1 MIIKPGD
8 FIRNYRVLDY
18 IGEGGMGKVYSAEEE
33 LLGRKVAIK
42 MLDPSVTH
50 QEHFRQRFINE
61 ARILSQLQHPHIVG
75 LFTFF
80 LEQESYFMV
89 MEYAEGQT
97 LRDLIATVGPIPEQ
111 RTRRILRQI
120 LSALDY
126 AQTKGVVH
134 RDIKPSN
141 IMIGENDDL
150 KILDFGVARI
160 LANPQ
165 FTLAGSRLGTIYY
178 MSPEQVRSPRDV
190 DSCSDIYST
199 GVVLYEMLTGRLPFS
214 TETESDFLIEKQIVE
229 SPMPHPRD
237 YYPYMS
243 DHIVD
248 LMNAMTAKE
257 PSLRP
262 TAAEAIRA
270 LDTSSLDSIKTAPP
284 LSEKPVPVEPVAPTP
299 IPPAPKKGMP
309 PGLRAFL
316 VIFIIAIILVT
327 LGFMLKA
334 WLDINP
340 NLFGPRSEEAV
351 AEETVEGP
359 ASEKETLSQE
369 EIEANIAA
377 RKRREAEN
385 AVRSIRP
392 RFSAIARKA
401 REYKAQDEYGDWPK
415 SLDAFIDPAEADTD
429 QFNFDW
435 SDDGIIIAI
444 SNRAFGKAGIEIY
457 YTLDS
462 DHFEI
467 YDPDP
472 ENPPNIDPAWLN

>member
-1 MIIKPGD
+1 
-8 FIRNYRVLDY
+8 
-18 IGEGGMGKVYSAEEE
+18 
-33 LLGRKVAIK
+33 
-42 MLDPSVTH
+42 
-50 QEHFRQRFINE
+50 
-61 ARILSQLQHPHIVG
+61 
-75 LFTFF
+75 
-80 LEQESYFMV
+80 
-89 MEYAEGQT
+89 
-97 LRDLIATVGPIPEQ
+97 
-111 RTRRILRQI
+111 
-120 LSALDY
+120 
-126 AQTKGVVH
+126 
-134 RDIKPSN
+134 
-141 IMIGENDDL
+141 
-150 KILDFGVARI
+150 
-160 LANPQ
+160 
-165 FTLAGSRLGTIYY
+165 
-178 MSPEQVRSPRDV
+178 
-190 DSCSDIYST
+190 
-199 GVVLYEMLTGRLPFS
+199 
-214 TETESDFLIEKQIVE
+214 
-229 SPMPHPRD
+229 
-237 YYPYMS
+237 
-243 DHIVD
+243 
-248 LMNAMTAKE
+248 MNAMTAKE

-284 LSEKPVPVEPVAPTP
+284 LSEKPAPVEPVAPTP